1 MIRINQISRRNREAG
16 FTMIELMVALAIF
29 SIFLTIVI
37 SSILALTKA
46 STTAQVTA
54 KSSSAELA
62 MFSRLDHQI
71 RYSDSINWPGT
82 GASGDYYIEFRTP
95 ADSTTTLTTLCTQWM
110 FNPTAGTISTRSWND
125 GSAAGSTWTILLTNV
140 KQDTTIPNYPFAL
153 IPASAGGS
161 SMQEFKLTVETGNT
175 NVKGATITTTFV
187 ARNSG
192 VLTSPSNSDA
202 TTPGVSDTP
211 ICTGATRP

>member
-1 MIRINQISRRNREAG
+1 MIRLRQALRGTESG
-16 FTMIELMVALAIF
+16 FTMIELMIALAIF
-29 SIFLTIVI
+29 SIFLTVVMASII
-37 SSILALTKA
+37 SLTKA
-46 STTAQVTA
+46 STKAQVTA
-54 KSSSAELA
+54 KTSSAELA
-62 MFSRLDHQI
+62 MFSRLDHEI

-95 ADSTTTLTTLCTQWM
+95 ADSTTNLTTLCTQWM
-110 FNPTAGTISTRSWND
+110 FNPTAQTISMRTWND
-125 GSAAGSTWTILLTNV
+125 GSSASNSWQTLLTNV
-140 KQDTTIPNYPFAL
+140 YADTTTPGYPFAL

-175 NVKGATITTTFV
+175 NVKGATITSTFV

-211 ICTGATRP
+211 ICTGAMRP